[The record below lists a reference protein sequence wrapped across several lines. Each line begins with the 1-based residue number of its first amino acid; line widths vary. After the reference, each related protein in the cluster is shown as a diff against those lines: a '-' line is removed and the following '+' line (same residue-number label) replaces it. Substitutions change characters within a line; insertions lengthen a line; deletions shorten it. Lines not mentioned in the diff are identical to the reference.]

1 MRNARNYVISLGI
14 IISAL
19 VVAANGYEVTLGVY
33 MVSFNAPGQITF
45 VQPQSHDSGVFNGTP
60 VDLYEQRIYWGS
72 NGMTLTRY
80 QLYQGIDSPYIYSKK
95 IDILAE
101 SGWPNNYENRGNHT
115 TSKGIVDG
123 RESIITI
130 FDKNLTIAY
139 FPIRTDIHEM
149 LQVQIDDTKENA
161 QKILDSLVV
170 SKG

>member
-1 MRNARNYVISLGI
+1 MRNARNYGISLGI

-19 VVAANGYEVTLGVY
+19 VLAANGYEVNLGVY
-33 MVSFNAPGQITF
+33 VVSFDTPSQVTL
-45 VQPQSHDSGVFNGTP
+45 VQPQSHDSGEFNGVP

-80 QLYQGIDSPYIYSKK
+80 QLYQGIDSPFIYTKK
-95 IDILAE
+95 INILAE

-123 RESIITI
+123 RESMITI

-139 FPIRTDIHEM
+139 FPIRTDIPEM
-149 LQVQIDDTKENA
+149 LQVRIDDTKENA
-161 QKILDSLVV
+161 QKLLNSLTV
-170 SKG
+170 SQG